1 MQSIIPALTLNFNCT
16 NFASTDSNFHKH
28 DEGYMRGAYCDE
40 KRVKN
45 PENLQSELA
54 DTAD

>member
-1 MQSIIPALTLNFNCT
+1 
-16 NFASTDSNFHKH
+16 
-28 DEGYMRGAYCDE
+28 MRGAYCDE
-40 KRVKN
+40 GRVKY

>member
-1 MQSIIPALTLNFNCT
+1 LNFNCT

-40 KRVKN
+40 GRVKY